1 MSSSE
6 RPRLEAPVNATQ
18 RPILKALVWKPEI
31 GAYFFSGGL
40 AGASALL
47 AFVARGRGNHRLA
60 RRALLTA
67 AAGAAVSPALLISD
81 LGRPERFHHM
91 LRVFKVTS
99 PMSVGTWLLS
109 GFGAAIGVAAASE
122 VLGVLRP
129 VGLAAEGAAALLGPG
144 LATYTAVLITDTAVP
159 AWHEAH
165 RELPFVFAGSAAAS
179 AGAAAAI
186 LTPAEAAG
194 PARRLAVLGAVGE
207 LAAAAAMKRRLG
219 ALAQPYE
226 REPVRSLDRLAQSS
240 SIAGAAI
247 LGLLGRRRP
256 AAILGGAL
264 VLAGSICQRFA
275 IFRAGF
281 DSARPR

>member
-1 MSSSE
+1 MNATE
-6 RPRLEAPVNATQ
+6 RSTHQVPVNATE
-18 RPILKALVWKPEI
+18 RPILKAPVWKPEI
-31 GAYFFSGGL
+31 GIYFFSGGM

-47 AFVARGRGNHRLA
+47 AFFARGRGNHRLA

-67 AAGAAVSPALLISD
+67 AAGAAVSPPLLISD

-109 GFGAAIGVAAASE
+109 AFGGAIGVAAACD

-129 VGLAAEGAAALLGPG
+129 VGRAAEGTAALLGPG
-144 LATYTAVLITDTAVP
+144 LATYTAVLIGDTAIP
-159 AWHEAH
+159 AWHQAH

-186 LTPAEAAG
+186 LTPVEAAG
-194 PARRLAVLGAVGE
+194 PARRLAVLGAIGE

-219 ALAQPYE
+219 ALAEPYA
-226 REPVRSLDRLAQSS
+226 REPVRSLDRMAQSF
-240 SIAGAAI
+240 SITGAAL
-247 LGLLGRRRP
+247 LGLLGRRRA
-256 AAILGGAL
+256 AAIAGGACL
-264 VLAGSICQRFA
+264 LAGSLCQRFA

-281 DSARPR
+281 ESARPS

>member
-1 MSSSE
+1 MNSSE
-6 RPRLEAPVNATQ
+6 GPF
-18 RPILKALVWKPEI
+18 LKAPLWKPEI
-31 GAYFFSGGL
+31 GAYLFSGGL
-40 AGASALL
+40 AGASAVL
-47 AFVARGRGNHRLA
+47 AFVARSRGNHRLA

-67 AAGAAVSPALLISD
+67 AAGAAVSPPLLISD

-144 LATYTAVLITDTAVP
+144 LATYTAVLLTDTAVP
-159 AWHEAH
+159 AWHQAH

-226 REPVRSLDRLAQSS
+226 REPVRRLDRMAQSL
-240 SIAGAAI
+240 SITGAAI

-256 AAILGGAL
+256 AAALGGAL